1 MGLSGFVDIG
11 IGLIFMYLV
20 LSLVCTTVN
29 ELIATSLKW
38 RAKDLEKTLTQIIDN
53 GQLKDAFYNNGLIS
67 NTTRASR
74 GGEPAPGVAPAANIQ
89 TGEAPA
95 KGNET
100 DAAGNPKDTEHPSYL
115 DGRTFALALL
125 DSLTVTKKGQEVL
138 QKKEEQAGASPAEAK
153 DAAAQPKTFPTF
165 EDIKKIAGGLP
176 DSNIRDVLLA
186 NLATGEQTVTDLRN
200 NVAAWFDSAMD
211 RLSGNYKRRLKVLSL
226 IIGVIVA
233 FAFNAD
239 SVSVGKALWGDEA
252 LRGQIVGAAAHYVND
267 PPKAVDCKNSD
278 PQKEFDCNLNVL
290 KQQEALLRPFPIG
303 WPDQRLADQWKKD
316 TTSGGW
322 WWWFAALIGVLFLKI
337 VGCLWTGL
345 ALSLGAPFWFD
356 LLQKFMNIR
365 GAGTK
370 PDDEKTKKKNESAAQ
385 VA

>member
-1 MGLSGFVDIG
+1 MGLSGFVDVA
-11 IGLIFMYLV
+11 IGLVFMYLV
-20 LSLVCTTVN
+20 LSLICTTVN
-29 ELIATSLKW
+29 ELIATGLKW
-38 RAKDLEKTLTQIIDN
+38 RAKDLENTLTRMIDD

-74 GGEPAPGVAPAANIQ
+74 GGDPVPGTPDENVQA
-89 TGEAPA
+89 GGVPA

-100 DAAGNPKDTEHPSYL
+100 DAAGNPKDIEHPSYL
-115 DGRTFALALL
+115 DGRTFAMALL
-125 DSLTVTKKGQEVL
+125 DSVTMTKKGQEVL
-138 QKKEEQAGASPAEAK
+138 QTNAEQTGASSEEAK
-153 DAAAQPKTFPTF
+153 VAAAKPKEFPTF
-165 EDIKKIAGGLP
+165 EDIKKIVQDMP

-211 RLSGNYKRRLKVLSL
+211 RLSGSYKRKLKVLSL
-226 IIGVIVA
+226 AIGIIVA

-252 LRGQIVGAAAHYVND
+252 LRGQIVGAASKYVND
-267 PPKAVDCKNSD
+267 PPPAVDCTD
-278 PQKEFDCNLNVL
+278 PDVQKRFECNLKAL
-290 KQQEALLRPFPIG
+290 KTQEAMLRPFPIG
-303 WPDQRLADQWKKD
+303 WPDQQLDDRLKDKKGI
-316 TTSGGW
+316 S
-322 WWWFAALIGVLFLKI
+322 WFAALIGFLVLKI
-337 VGCLWTGL
+337 LGCLWTGL

-356 LLQKFMNIR
+356 TLQKFMNVR

-370 PDDEKTKKKNESAAQ
+370 PDNEKTKQKNENAVQ

>member
-1 MGLSGFVDIG
+1 
-11 IGLIFMYLV
+11 MYLV
-20 LSLVCTTVN
+20 LSLICTTVN
-29 ELIATSLKW
+29 ELIATGLKW
-38 RAKDLEKTLTQIIDN
+38 RAKDLENTLTRMIDD
-53 GQLKDAFYNNGLIS
+53 GQLKEAFYNNGLIS

-74 GGEPAPGVAPAANIQ
+74 GGDPVPGTPAGNIQ
-89 TGEAPA
+89 AGGVPA

-138 QKKEEQAGASPAEAK
+138 QKQEEQAGASPAEAK

-165 EDIKKIAGGLP
+165 EDIKKIVGDLP

-226 IIGVIVA
+226 VIGIIVA
-233 FAFNAD
+233 FVFNAD
-239 SVSVGKALWGDEA
+239 SVSVGKALWSDEA
-252 LRGQIVGAAAHYVND
+252 LRGQIVGAASRYVND
-267 PPKAVDCKNSD
+267 PPKVADCKNSD
-278 PQKEFDCNLNVL
+278 LQKEWDCNLKVM

-303 WPDQRLADQWKKD
+303 WPDQRLVDQWKD
-316 TTSGGW
+316 PTLGNW
-322 WWWFAALIGVLFLKI
+322 WCAALIGVLLLKI
-337 VGCLWTGL
+337 LGCVWTGL

-356 LLQKFMNIR
+356 TLQKFMNVR

-370 PDDEKTKKKNESAAQ
+370 PDDEKTKKKNEKAVQ

>member
-1 MGLSGFVDIG
+1 MLGLSSFVDVA

-20 LSLVCTTVN
+20 LSLICTTVN
-29 ELIATSLKW
+29 ELIATGLKW
-38 RAKDLEKTLTQIIDN
+38 RAKDLENTLTRMIDD
-53 GQLKDAFYNNGLIS
+53 GQLKEAFYNNGLIS

-74 GGEPAPGVAPAANIQ
+74 GGDPVPGAAAGNIQ
-89 TGEAPA
+89 AGVAPA

-138 QKKEEQAGASPAEAK
+138 QKQGEQAGASPVDAK

-165 EDIKKIAGGLP
+165 EDIKKIVGDLP

-186 NLATGEQTVTDLRN
+186 NLGTSEQTVTDLRN

-226 IIGVIVA
+226 VIGIIVA
-233 FAFNAD
+233 FVFNAD

-252 LRGQIVGAAAHYVND
+252 VRGQIVAAASKYVND
-267 PPKAVDCKNSD
+267 PPPAVDCKNSD
-278 PQKEFDCNLNVL
+278 VQKQFDCNLKVL

-303 WPDQRLADQWKKD
+303 WPDQQLIDQSKD
-316 TTSGGW
+316 KTGIS
-322 WWWFAALIGVLFLKI
+322 WFAALIGVLLLKI
-337 VGCLWTGL
+337 LGCLWTGL

-356 LLQKFMNIR
+356 TLQKFMNVR

-370 PDDEKTKKKNESAAQ
+370 PDDEKTKKKNEKAAQ